1 MERKHRALL
10 LALPT
15 VLTLLFFFVAP
26 MVYILVHTLHEN
38 GFSDFV
44 DFFGDPFYRNILWV
58 TLRVSL
64 VSTAISL
71 VLGYPTAFY
80 MARTKSRMKQVMMI
94 VILFPFLVSA
104 VVRSY
109 GWMVILGTNGLLN
122 QLLQS
127 LGLISAPLKILN
139 TETAVIIGMI
149 HLLVPYMVLSLV
161 GVLQSIDPN
170 VEYAAYSLG
179 ASPLQTFSKVVFPL
193 SLPGIISGCVL
204 VFTMSMT
211 SYVTPKLLGGSK
223 FRMMATMVVQEI
235 NVNFDWGAASA
246 ISYILLA
253 VILLVQIAVVLC
265 TSGYMKRMGGGKGYA
280 RKRCE
285 SALPDLCHSGDA
297 VPAGASGGDRHRL
310 LHAHSPHHLPA
321 SGLLPEMV
329 RQYFRFLHPLYG
341 WSGEQPEN
349 RYSGHSGGYSAGRHG
364 GPIRLPV
371 QL

>member
-38 GFSDFV
+38 GLSNFVNFFS
-44 DFFGDPFYRNILWV
+44 DPFYRNILWV
-58 TLRVSL
+58 TFRVSL

-122 QLLQS
+122 QLLQT

-193 SLPGIISGCVL
+193 SLPGIISGCLL
-204 VFTMSMT
+204 VFIQSLEDF
-211 SYVTPKLLGGSK
+211 SNP
-223 FRMMATMVVQEI
+223 ATI
-235 NVNFDWGAASA
+235 
-246 ISYILLA
+246 
-253 VILLVQIAVVLC
+253 
-265 TSGYMKRMGGGKGYA
+265 
-280 RKRCE
+280 
-285 SALPDLCHSGDA
+285 
-297 VPAGASGGDRHRL
+297 GGDFTTL
-310 LHAHSPHHLPA
+310 SVEVYQTITG
-321 SGLLPEMV
+321 SCW
-329 RQYFRFLHPLYG
+329 Q
-341 WSGEQPEN
+341 
-349 RYSGHSGGYSAGRHG
+349 
-364 GPIRLPV
+364 
-371 QL
+371 

>member
-1 MERKHRALL
+1 MEHKRTARL

-15 VLTLLFFFVAP
+15 VLTLLFFFIGP
-26 MVYILVHTLHEN
+26 MIYILVRTLHEN
-38 GFSDFV
+38 GLSDFAE
-44 DFFGDPFYRNILWV
+44 FFTDPFYLNILWV

-64 VSTAISL
+64 ISTVISL
-71 VLGYPTAFY
+71 ILGYPAAYY
-80 MARTKSRMKQVMMI
+80 MARTKSHMRQVMMI

-109 GWMVILGTNGLLN
+109 GWMVILGNNGLLN
-122 QLLQS
+122 QMLS
-127 LGLISAPLKILN
+127 ALGLISSPLKILN

-149 HLLVPYMVLSLV
+149 HLLIPYMVLSLV

-179 ASPLQTFSKVVFPL
+179 ASPFWTFLKVIFPL

-253 VILLVQIAVVLC
+253 VILLVQVLVVVG
-265 TSGYMKRMGGGKGYA
+265 TSGYMKRLGGG
-280 RKRCE
+280 
-285 SALPDLCHSGDA
+285 
-297 VPAGASGGDRHRL
+297 
-310 LHAHSPHHLPA
+310 
-321 SGLLPEMV
+321 
-329 RQYFRFLHPLYG
+329 Q
-341 WSGEQPEN
+341 
-349 RYSGHSGGYSAGRHG
+349 
-364 GPIRLPV
+364 
-371 QL
+371 

>member
-38 GFSDFV
+38 GLSDFV
-44 DFFGDPFYRNILWV
+44 NFFSDPFYRNILWV
-58 TLRVSL
+58 TFRVSL

-122 QLLQS
+122 QL
-127 LGLISAPLKILN
+127 
-139 TETAVIIGMI
+139 
-149 HLLVPYMVLSLV
+149 VPYMVLSLV

-179 ASPLQTFSKVVFPL
+179 ASPFQTFSKVVFPL

-253 VILLVQIAVVLC
+253 VILLVQVVVVLC
-265 TSGYMKRMGGGKGYA
+265 TSGYMKRMGGGK
-280 RKRCE
+280 
-285 SALPDLCHSGDA
+285 
-297 VPAGASGGDRHRL
+297 
-310 LHAHSPHHLPA
+310 
-321 SGLLPEMV
+321 
-329 RQYFRFLHPLYG
+329 
-341 WSGEQPEN
+341 
-349 RYSGHSGGYSAGRHG
+349 
-364 GPIRLPV
+364 
-371 QL
+371 